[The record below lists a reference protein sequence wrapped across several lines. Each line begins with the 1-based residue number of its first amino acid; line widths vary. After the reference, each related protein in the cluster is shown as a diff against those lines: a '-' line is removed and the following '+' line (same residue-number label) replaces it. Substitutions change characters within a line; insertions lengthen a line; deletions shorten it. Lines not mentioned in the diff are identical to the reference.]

1 MPLEIGGEPVTG
13 PGVAVVR
20 EGRWRVPWSGELRY
34 LCFGDADAGGDV
46 STDGCVLVD
55 REPRRP

>member
-1 MPLEIGGEPVTG
+1 MPLEIGGEPATG
-13 PGVAVVR
+13 PGVAVVS

-34 LCFGDADAGGDV
+34 LCFGDAGGDV